1 MGSSPRLSEGAGSAG
16 LSRHNYVII
25 GAMLAIGFF
34 VVALIYS
41 AVGFGGGSTYIALL
55 ALSDYPAEVV
65 PLIALPCNIA
75 VVSVGSYLAMH
86 RRDFDWRLSVPFFV
100 ASVPMAFVGGL
111 IPLDATVYFLLLGLS
126 LAIAGVSL
134 IVRTAP
140 DGATNLGAR
149 GWGLASVI
157 GGGLGL
163 LSGMVGI
170 GGGIFLAPILHHLR
184 WASSKTIAALCSF
197 FILINSL
204 SGLAGQTL
212 KTGTDS
218 AISGLY
224 EAIPL
229 LIAVVL
235 GGVVGGRFV
244 IEGVANQR
252 VAQLTGLLVLLVGVR
267 ILWAWSSYLHV

>member
-1 MGSSPRLSEGAGSAG
+1 
-16 LSRHNYVII
+16 
-25 GAMLAIGFF
+25 MLAIGFF
-34 VVALIYS
+34 VVSLIYS

-55 ALSDYPAEVV
+55 ALTGHPAEVI

-75 VVSVGSYLAMH
+75 VVSVGSYLAVH

-111 IPLDATVYFLLLGLS
+111 IPMDATLYYLLLGSS

-134 IVRTAP
+134 MVRSAP
-140 DGATNLGAR
+140 DDGATTSCKR
-149 GWGLASVI
+149 SRGLAAVI

-204 SGLAGQTL
+204 SGLAGQIL
-212 KTGTDS
+212 KAGTAS
-218 AISGLY
+218 AVSGLY
-224 EAIPL
+224 EAMPL
-229 LIAVVL
+229 LIAVVI
-235 GGVVGGRFV
+235 GGVVGARFV

-252 VAQLTGLLVLLVGVR
+252 VAQLTGLLVLLVGLR
-267 ILWAWSSYLHV
+267 ILWAWTISL

>member
-75 VVSVGSYLAMH
+75 VVSVGSYLAVH

-126 LAIAGVSL
+126 LATAGVSL

-140 DGATNLGAR
+140 DSATTLGAR

-252 VAQLTGLLVLLVGVR
+252 VAQLTGLLVLLVGLR

>member
-1 MGSSPRLSEGAGSAG
+1 
-16 LSRHNYVII
+16 
-25 GAMLAIGFF
+25 MLAIGFF

-55 ALSDYPAEVV
+55 ALRGHPAEVI

-75 VVSVGSYLAMH
+75 VVTVGSYLAVR
-86 RRDFDWRLSVPFFV
+86 RRDFDWRLSIPFFV
-100 ASVPMAFVGGL
+100 ASVPMAFIGGL
-111 IPLDATVYFLLLGLS
+111 IPLDATLYFLLLGMS
-126 LAIAGVSL
+126 LVFAGISL
-134 IVRTAP
+134 MLRIAP
-140 DGATNLGAR
+140 DDRALSQR
-149 GWGLASVI
+149 RWGLAGGI
-157 GGGLGL
+157 GAVLGL

-212 KTGTDS
+212 KTGAAS
-218 AISGLY
+218 AVSGIS
-224 EAIPL
+224 ATMPL
-229 LIAVVL
+229 LLAVVI
-235 GGVVGGRFV
+235 GGVIGGRFV

-252 VAQLTGLLVLLVGVR
+252 VAQLTGLLVLVVGLR
-267 ILWAWSSYLHV
+267 ILWSWVSYSSV

>member
-1 MGSSPRLSEGAGSAG
+1 
-16 LSRHNYVII
+16 VII
-25 GAMLAIGFF
+25 SAMLAIGFF

-55 ALSDYPAEVV
+55 ALTGHPAEVI

-75 VVSVGSYLAMH
+75 VVSVGSYLAVH

-134 IVRTAP
+134 IVRMAP
-140 DGATNLGAR
+140 DDATTSGTL
-149 GWGLASVI
+149 GWGLASII

-204 SGLAGQTL
+204 SGLAGQII

-218 AISGLY
+218 AVSGLY

-252 VAQLTGLLVLLVGVR
+252 VAQLTGLLVCVVGLR
-267 ILWAWSSYLHV
+267 ILWAWTEYPQ

>member
-1 MGSSPRLSEGAGSAG
+1 
-16 LSRHNYVII
+16 
-25 GAMLAIGFF
+25 MLAIGFF

-55 ALSDYPAEVV
+55 ALSGKTAEVI

-75 VVSVGSYLAMH
+75 VVSVGSYLAVH

-100 ASVPMAFVGGL
+100 TSVPMAFVGGL
-111 IPLDATVYFLLLGLS
+111 IPLDASLYFLLLGLS

-140 DGATNLGAR
+140 NDATTSR
-149 GWGLASVI
+149 KRSWRLASAI
-157 GGGLGL
+157 GAGLGL

-204 SGLAGQTL
+204 SGLAGQIL
-212 KTGTDS
+212 KTGT
-218 AISGLY
+218 AAAVSGFY

-229 LIAVVL
+229 LIAVVI
-235 GGVVGGRFV
+235 GGVIGGKVV
-244 IEGVANQR
+244 IEGVTNQR
-252 VAQLTGLLVLLVGVR
+252 IAQLTGLLVCVIGLR
-267 ILWAWSSYLHV
+267 ILWAWTQYIY